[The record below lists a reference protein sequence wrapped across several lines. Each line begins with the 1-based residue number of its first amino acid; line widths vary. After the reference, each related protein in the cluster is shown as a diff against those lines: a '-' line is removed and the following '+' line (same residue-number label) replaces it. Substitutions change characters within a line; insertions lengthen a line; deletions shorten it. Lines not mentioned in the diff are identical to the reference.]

1 MGLTEQQTRELDK
14 VLPRFLDGVSLLR
27 QLVEQSIEER
37 KMLTEAAKAFLKQV
51 RADMD
56 RTREF
61 LVEFQQ
67 FKKEYEKVTAEVLE
81 AVESLKNLQELREIN
96 KRLAEAL
103 TG

>member
-51 RADMD
+51 RVDMD

-81 AVESLKNLQELREIN
+81 AVETLKNLQELREIN